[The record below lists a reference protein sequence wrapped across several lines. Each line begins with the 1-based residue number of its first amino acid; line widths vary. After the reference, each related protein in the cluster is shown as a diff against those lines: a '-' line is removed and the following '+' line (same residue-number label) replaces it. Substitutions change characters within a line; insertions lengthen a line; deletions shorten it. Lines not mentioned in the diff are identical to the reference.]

1 MVFCCK
7 KKKYSCTQN
16 MLTLMQKLEAW
27 RQRKFDSLGYEL
39 YLKSVRLILLQN
51 AIRFKFIVINL
62 MLIDNF
68 ILIV

>member
-1 MVFCCK
+1 
-7 KKKYSCTQN
+7 